1 MLSTFGEK
9 VVFGYYHFCMKDGL
23 YIMHGT
29 AQTLIR
35 ETQQLKECRE
45 RFLAVTDWV
54 HNMLTKN
61 GHTITMFWESWK
73 K

>member
-1 MLSTFGEK
+1 
-9 VVFGYYHFCMKDGL
+9 MKDGL